1 MAVPPAPRRRLPRSQ
16 RVQRSAEFAHIRQT
30 GRRMVRGVLIANWT
44 ALPPDSPSRVGVIT
58 SRKIG
63 SAVVR
68 NRARRLLREAFR
80 LHQHE
85 LQQPATIIL
94 VARNSIAGQ
103 GLAGVERDYVAV
115 LRQAGL
121 LCPAL

>member
-1 MAVPPAPRRRLPRSQ
+1 MRLPRSQ
-16 RVQRSAEFAHIRQT
+16 RVQRSAEFAQMRQS
-30 GRRMVRGVLIANWT
+30 GRRMVRGSLIANW
-44 ALPPDSPSRVGVIT
+44 AVLPPGSPSRVGVIT

-68 NRARRLLREAFR
+68 NRARRLMREVFR

-85 LQQPATIIL
+85 LQKPATIIL

-103 GLAGVERDYVAV
+103 SLAGVERDYLTV

-121 LCPAL
+121 LPPAP